1 MKKISQILLFMIHA
15 SFPLMSYIITGEYSK
30 EALFPVL
37 ISTIIFPTLVPIL
50 YKIPLIGF
58 IVKGIM
64 GLYTSI
70 LISFIAYLCLNM
82 LNIQVNILL
91 ITMISLVVGFFL
103 TSTMRRLTTKK
114 EMYKR
119 RRENTADDKM
129 FLWQSAMQA
138 ATKIEHEISTL
149 TNCYSVSTLDQL
161 RMQKYM
167 EQILE
172 VKRLNPLKTKE
183 KQMYYICNCQLPDI
197 QQEVTAAL
205 QKYQKMHNRNTNKR
219 TAQEKPKNNIG
230 FFTGC
235 NTREDIDKR
244 YKGLVKVFHPD
255 NVGGDHD
262 MFIKVQNEYKE
273 QAKCY

>member
-37 ISTIIFPTLVPIL
+37 ISTIIFPILVPIL
-50 YKIPLIGF
+50 YKIPLIRF
-58 IVKGIM
+58 VVKGIM

-70 LISFIAYLCLNM
+70 LISFIVYLCLDM
-82 LNIQVNILL
+82 LNIQVNTLL
-91 ITMISLVVGFFL
+91 ITMISLVVGVFL
-103 TSTMRRLTTKK
+103 TSTMRRLTTKRK
-114 EMYKR
+114 MYKR
-119 RRENTADDKM
+119 KRENTADDKM
-129 FLWQSAMQA
+129 FLWQSAMQV

-149 TNCYSVSTLDQL
+149 TNCYSVSALDQL

-183 KQMYYICNCQLPDI
+183 KQIYYIRNYQLPNI
-197 QQEVTAAL
+197 QQEVTVAL

-219 TAQEKPKNNIG
+219 TVQEKPKNDIH

-235 NTREDIDKR
+235 NTREDVEKR
-244 YKGLVKVFHPD
+244 YKGLVKVYHPD
-255 NVGGDHD
+255 NASGNHD
-262 MFIKVQNEYKE
+262 MFIRVQNEYKE
-273 QAKCY
+273 QVKCQ